1 MMEDDQTGVLARFQL
16 LLEIEGFSSRLI
28 EPVDDNPSRTLMVT
42 IDDPEIDPGAW
53 EIEVRM
59 LPIVGDRGVPEQN
72 PRIQFFSK
80 ICDGELIS
88 PNRELVRFILGL
100 NLQLPL
106 IGFHYSEALNMV
118 FFNNFTTLSIDEPRA
133 DDQIVIDVTHMC
145 AYILIKFGHMMIE
158 AATGQK
164 QSDELL
170 GEVVELYRPK

>member
-1 MMEDDQTGVLARFQL
+1 V
-16 LLEIEGFSSRLI
+16 
-28 EPVDDNPSRTLMVT
+28 
-42 IDDPEIDPGAW
+42 AW

-59 LPIVGDRGVPEQN
+59 LPEVGNGEDETTN
-72 PRIQFFSK
+72 PRIQFFSQ
-80 ICDGELIS
+80 ICDGEVIT
-88 PNRELVRFILGL
+88 NDRELVRFILGL